1 MPDTVAR
8 TDQSRRG
15 HFLHDDDDNDAPVSE
30 PSVQENEEDQRRVE
44 EPADIVTEDPEIS
57 SVINFVRA

>member
-1 MPDTVAR
+1 MN
-8 TDQSRRG
+8 
-15 HFLHDDDDNDAPVSE
+15 DDDNDAPVSE
-30 PSVQENEEDQRRVE
+30 PSVAENEDPDEDQRRVE